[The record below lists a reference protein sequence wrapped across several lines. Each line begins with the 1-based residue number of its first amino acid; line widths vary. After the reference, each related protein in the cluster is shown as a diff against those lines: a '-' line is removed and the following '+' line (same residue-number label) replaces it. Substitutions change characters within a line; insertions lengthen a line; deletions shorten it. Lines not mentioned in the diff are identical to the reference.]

1 MLQPDVIPTTEPGL
15 RVGIILPEDE
25 EESITIDIPQEPQY
39 YMVSKAGNKFDLV
52 SSDRIEFHLS
62 ESVIS
67 VFINAKAVGES
78 NSWSIKPIYVE
89 YRIGNKAGIKV
100 KDVISGRDF
109 HWKKFLDVYLPGCI
123 EVKGVGKSLILIN
136 ELPIEQYLMCVATSE
151 MGAACPEA
159 LIESQTIVARSW
171 MLANVEMKH
180 RVLGMDVCNDDCCQ
194 RYQGT
199 THLTEQSIKGALNTS
214 GKVLMYGDNICD
226 ARYSKSC
233 GGVMETFE
241 NVWEGEPLP
250 YLQAIPDAPDGFI
263 HNALPLNSE
272 ESVRKWIENSPETFC
287 SPAFVYEKDLKNY
300 LGNVDE
306 EGEYFRWGFKYTQ
319 EEITELFNDQLD
331 LNAKVI
337 KNIKPLKR
345 GGSGRIIKVKIY
357 YVKGDGSIDCREIND
372 QYYIR
377 KYFHK
382 KFLYSSAFVVDEEKD
397 AGDFPESFTF
407 KGAGWGHG
415 VGYCQIGALGMAL
428 KGYQTEAIL
437 NHYFPGSVL
446 KKIY

>member
-25 EESITIDIPQEPQY
+25 EESITIDIPQEPHY

-67 VFINAKAVGES
+67 AFINAKAVAES
-78 NSWSIKPIYVE
+78 NSWSIKPIDVE

-123 EVKGVGKSLILIN
+123 EIKCVGKSLILIN

-180 RVLGMDVCNDDCCQ
+180 RALGMDVCNDDCCQ

-199 THLTEQSIKGALNTS
+199 THLTDQSIKGALNTS

-306 EGEYFRWGFKYTQ
+306 EGEYFRWNFRYTQ
-319 EEITELFNDQLD
+319 KEITALLNLKLD
-331 LNAKVI
+331 IDAVAILAIRPV
-337 KNIKPLKR
+337 KR
-345 GGSGRIIKVKIY
+345 GYSGRLIKVQVDYRHI
-357 YVKGDGSIDCREIND
+357 DGQQESVIMED
-372 QYYIR
+372 QYVIR
-377 KYFHK
+377 QTFHEL
-382 KFLYSSAFVVDEEKD
+382 FLYSSAFVIDIEKGIED
-397 AGDFPESFTF
+397 IPEAFIL

-415 VGYCQIGALGMAL
+415 VGYCQIGALGMSL
-428 KGYQTEAIL
+428 KGFTAEDIVY
-437 NHYFPGSVL
+437 HYYPGSTL